1 MEDLAQSD
9 RIMLKAWLNESP
21 VVFQTFLY
29 MAISITEQVHAV
41 HKQGSVL
48 GNLNPA
54 HIWID
59 LETHLAVIEEMHE
72 TDYVYISPEQTGRLN
87 HRPDERSDLYVLGL
101 IYYEMLTGKAPFL
114 AESAEE
120 YGHAHLAMV
129 PIGLRELRPELSE
142 SLEAIIM
149 KLLSKSPDERYQSTY
164 GLLMDL
170 KICLSSFI
178 EEGYISP
185 FDISRADE
193 ASRFRLPRTLFG
205 CEREEDKL
213 REGYEQVRSG
223 ESVLMLVSG
232 QAGSGKTALIRQFQM
247 QHIKECSLFLEAK
260 CEPKNHD
267 VPFSPILQVL
277 RKMIKHTL
285 GEAPERVDMVKT
297 RLAKGSGQGAGVLA
311 ALLPEVQAL
320 IGEIPA
326 VEALPPAEA
335 TIRLHRLVPIFIKAF
350 IDREHS
356 LVLFLDDL
364 QWADSATLEVLRTI
378 VHDKVLQGL
387 FIIGT
392 FREEV
397 MPEGISSSNPEAA
410 ATVWV
415 ENALSLNG
423 SHTPI
428 SFQHITLSP
437 LSYNDIRRFVSQTLN
452 ENTVR
457 IRLLAESLYH
467 RTGGNPLFL
476 HRLLDSLYRERKIY
490 FDEESSMWTWEEA
503 IVTEMPSDLGVL
515 HFIGERIRKLPT
527 DQMEL
532 LVIAAAIG
540 HRFPPSTLALASGR
554 SVPYTRQLLQIYEE
568 KGLLY
573 REFDAHETEDTYYR
587 FLHDRVQQAAYMS
600 VPESAKAALHLKIG
614 RVLRANSSS
623 QQEEAIFDMVYHL
636 NLGMDEMVEES
647 ERKGLA
653 EYNLQAGLKSK
664 AATAYAAA
672 LHYFE
677 VGLRLVKDD
686 EKRTDSLVYRLLLE
700 MPECEYM
707 CGRQAA
713 AEELLNRLMSC
724 TTDLVERSQIYLI
737 RIGMYSYLKKNDMA
751 VQIGRQALEEFGWKL
766 ALKPHKAVIVK
777 EVMLTQIALH
787 NNRKNLAH
795 LPINRDPHYKAL
807 SDLIMAISTSV
818 FTISL
823 ELAAMLFSRF
833 IRYGLKHGNNEAFAF
848 ILAGYG
854 LVILRNKI
862 SLSRT
867 GLHYIDT
874 AILLSASFDSMDLQ
888 CRLNYIGGLARLQQ
902 NPKEGFE
909 HLEKSMH
916 YGMESANLTYVSISM
931 LTSVTTHI
939 GDLYALTARISA
951 YEEISQMLVD
961 EETHSIFRIAR
972 WYIAKLQGEVEES
985 DQIILPLKNSRSE
998 ETLNND
1004 VYYLCTCQIEIAYL
1018 EGQYRDA
1025 LDWVEEGRF
1034 NTFRQTRMQVRKQHI
1049 YHSLTLAAMYDDSPE
1064 EEREHIRSRL
1074 TRLLHS
1080 MKNWTGYYG
1089 NQSSAYLL
1097 VTAELKRIN
1106 GHRAAATKGYD
1117 EAIRTARLES
1127 HSLME
1132 GISLERAAIFYR
1144 EAGSSI
1150 GANTL
1155 MADACAAY
1163 SSWGAMA
1170 KVRELKETYREL
1182 GSVSNVPVTPY
1193 RMMVKEVG
1201 VTLKRERTPI
1211 ISSERTLL
1219 QQISEWSST
1228 EINETVLRRFLET
1241 VIRHSGAVKGYI
1253 LNSNEGRFS
1262 ITDQAGGSLHA
1273 QEAIVYA
1280 ESIARYVIKTGE
1292 AVMLADA
1299 SRSFYA
1305 ADSYIRRVESKSA
1318 LCMPILV
1325 PGKPLLS
1332 VLYLENNFISGV
1344 FTKEVM
1350 DMLDLM
1356 ITRMVYLKS
1365 LEESHVLTIASSD
1378 AELPLAVPS
1387 TEERT
1392 KLLEQFSK
1400 REKEILHALM
1410 DGLSNKEIANHLG
1423 LTEGTVKSYVYRIY
1437 GKLGVNRRAHAIAQ
1451 ARELL

>member
-1 MEDLAQSD
+1 MQAD
-9 RIMLKAWLNESP
+9 RMTLKEWLDETP
-21 VVFQTFLY
+21 VLVQTFLH
-29 MAISITEQVHAV
+29 MAISITEQVHAA
-41 HKQGSVL
+41 HKRGSDL

-54 HIWID
+54 HIRID
-59 LETHLAVIEEMHE
+59 METRSAVVQENHE
-72 TDYVYISPEQTGRLN
+72 TDYVYISPEQTGRL
-87 HRPDERSDLYVLGL
+87 HRLPDERSDLYVLGM
-101 IYYEMLTGKAPFL
+101 IYYEMLTGKVPFQ
-114 AESAEE
+114 AESAED
-120 YGHAHLAMV
+120 YIYAHLAIV
-129 PIGLRELRPELSE
+129 PTALRELRPELSE

-149 KLLSKSPDERYQSTY
+149 KLLSKSTEARYQSTY
-164 GLLMDL
+164 GLLVDL
-170 KICLSSFI
+170 KTCLSLLMKD
-178 EEGYISP
+178 GHISS

-205 CEREEDKL
+205 REREEEKL
-213 REGYEQVRSG
+213 REAHDQVRSG

-232 QAGSGKTALIRQFQM
+232 QAGNGKTALIRQFQM
-247 QHIKECSLFLEAK
+247 QHIQECGLFMEAK

-267 VPFSPILQVL
+267 VPFSPMLQVL
-277 RKMIKHTL
+277 QKLIKHTL
-285 GEAPERVDMVKT
+285 GETPERLNMVKT
-297 RLAKGSGQGAGVLA
+297 RLAKVLGQGAGVLA
-311 ALLPEVQAL
+311 ALLPEVQTL
-320 IGEIPA
+320 LGETPA
-326 VEALPPAEA
+326 VESLPPAEA
-335 TIRLHRLVPIFIKAF
+335 TIRLHRLLPIFIKAF

-392 FREEV
+392 FREEA
-397 MPEGISSSNPEAA
+397 MPEGISSVDPEAA
-410 ATVWV
+410 ATVWI
-415 ENALSLNG
+415 ENVLALKG
-423 SHTPI
+423 SYTPI
-428 SFQHITLSP
+428 SFQHIALSP
-437 LSYNDIRRFVSQTLN
+437 LSYNEVRRFVSQILN

-467 RTGGNPLFL
+467 RTGGNTLFL

-503 IVTEMPSDLGVL
+503 IVSQIPSDPGVL
-515 HFIGERIRKLPT
+515 HLIGERIRKLPT

-540 HRFPPSTLALASGR
+540 HRFPPSTLALVSGR
-554 SVPYTRQLLQIYEE
+554 SVTYTRQCLQFFEE
-568 KGLLY
+568 EGLLY
-573 REFDAHETEDTYYR
+573 REYDAHETEESYYR

-600 VPESAKAALHLKIG
+600 VPKSAKAALHLKIG
-614 RVLRANSSS
+614 RVLRTNSSA
-623 QQEEAIFDMVYHL
+623 QQEDAIFDMVYHL
-636 NLGMDEMVEES
+636 NLGMDDMVEEL
-647 ERKGLA
+647 ERNELA

-713 AEELLNRLMSC
+713 AEELLNRLMHC

-751 VQIGRQALEEFGWKL
+751 VQIGRQALDEFGWKL
-766 ALKPHKAVIVK
+766 PLKPHKAVIVK

-795 LPINRDPHYKAL
+795 LPINRNPHYKAL

-823 ELAAMLFSRF
+823 ELTAMLFSRF
-833 IRYGLKHGNNEAFAF
+833 IRYGLRHGNNEAFAF

-902 NPKEGFE
+902 NPNEGFK

-939 GDLYALTARISA
+939 GDLYALTARISM

-985 DQIILPLKNSRSE
+985 DKVVLPLKNSRSE

-1018 EGQYRDA
+1018 EGRYHDA
-1025 LDWVEEGRF
+1025 IDWVEEGRF

-1049 YHSLTLAAMYDDSPE
+1049 YHSLTLAAMYDDSLE
-1064 EEREHIRSRL
+1064 EEREHIRSKL
-1074 TRLLHS
+1074 TKLLHS

-1163 SSWGAMA
+1163 SSWGAIA

-1182 GSVSNVPVTPY
+1182 GSVSSVPVTPY

-1201 VTLKRERTPI
+1201 VTLKMERTPI
-1211 ISSERTLL
+1211 IASERTLL
-1219 QQISEWSST
+1219 QQISE
-1228 EINETVLRRFLET
+1228 
-1241 VIRHSGAVKGYI
+1241 
-1253 LNSNEGRFS
+1253 
-1262 ITDQAGGSLHA
+1262 
-1273 QEAIVYA
+1273 
-1280 ESIARYVIKTGE
+1280 
-1292 AVMLADA
+1292 
-1299 SRSFYA
+1299 
-1305 ADSYIRRVESKSA
+1305 
-1318 LCMPILV
+1318 
-1325 PGKPLLS
+1325 
-1332 VLYLENNFISGV
+1332 
-1344 FTKEVM
+1344 
-1350 DMLDLM
+1350 
-1356 ITRMVYLKS
+1356 
-1365 LEESHVLTIASSD
+1365 
-1378 AELPLAVPS
+1378 
-1387 TEERT
+1387 
-1392 KLLEQFSK
+1392 
-1400 REKEILHALM
+1400 
-1410 DGLSNKEIANHLG
+1410 
-1423 LTEGTVKSYVYRIY
+1423 
-1437 GKLGVNRRAHAIAQ
+1437 
-1451 ARELL
+1451 